1 MRRILSITMILC
13 CFAVP
18 LYAQVDQAQEIAE
31 LKEQIALLT
40 DRLTQI
46 EQSMVVTP
54 EVREGVEIEQTAATP
69 SPLLIPGSWA
79 EKIRLSGDLRYR
91 HETVN
96 DEVMSVRNRHRIRAR
111 ANLTADLN
119 ENVTVGVGLST
130 GGTANDSGNQT
141 LGSGFSRKPIGMDLA
156 YFDWRVSDTMNLM
169 GGKMSNPFFR
179 PAGYH
184 LIYDSDIRPE
194 GLALKY
200 SSGTFFGNASAFWVE
215 ERPDGSDSVLF
226 GLQAGYQ
233 GVLNNGA
240 NLIAGASYYKTSH
253 TQRYAPIFT
262 PGNGQ
267 GNQLDANG
275 NYLFGFSEVE
285 LFGELKFDLGG
296 EPMSLFLDYVTN
308 VDADVFNKG
317 FAFGVTYRFAS
328 ALGGWTVG
336 YLYQD
341 LEANAVVGAFTDS
354 DFAGGTSDGSGHTL
368 RAGYT
373 FSGGWN
379 LATRYIIGDRGR
391 AAGNERDYNRLQADI
406 NFRY

>member
-46 EQSMVVTP
+46 EQSMVVSP
-54 EVREGVEIEQTAATP
+54 EVRGEVEMGRITATP
-69 SPLLIPGSWA
+69 SPLSISDSWTK
-79 EKIRLSGDLRYR
+79 KIRLSGDLRYR
-91 HETVN
+91 HEAVN
-96 DEVMSVRNRHRIRAR
+96 DEAKSVRNRHRIRAR
-111 ANLTADLN
+111 ANLTTNLT
-119 ENVTVGVGLST
+119 ESLTVGIGLST
-130 GGTANDSGNQT
+130 GGSANDSGNQT
-141 LGSGFSRKPIGMDLA
+141 LGSGFSRKPIGIDLA
-156 YFDWRVSDTMNLM
+156 YFDWKVSDTMSLM

-194 GLALKY
+194 GLAFKY
-200 SSGTFFGNASAFWVE
+200 NLGTFFGNASAFWVE
-215 ERPDGSDSVLF
+215 ERPDGPDSVLL
-226 GLQAGYQ
+226 GLQAGYR
-233 GVLNNGA
+233 GILNNGA
-240 NLIAGASYYKTSH
+240 SLIVGASYYKTSH

-285 LFGELKFDLGG
+285 LFGELEFDLGG
-296 EPMSLFLDYVTN
+296 ESMSLFLDYVTN
-308 VDADVFNKG
+308 TDADVFNKG
-317 FAFGVTYRFAS
+317 FAFGATYRLAS
-328 ALGGWTVG
+328 APGGWAVG
-336 YLYQD
+336 YIYQD

-373 FSGGWN
+373 FPGGWN
-379 LATRYIIGDRGR
+379 LATKYIIGDRGR
-391 AAGNERDYNRLQADI
+391 AAGDERDYNRLEADI